1 MRSKRWLPAVATM
14 AALAVC
20 GAGCDQR
27 VTEAGKAP
35 KPPEAVSS
43 QPSSLPSAP
52 VQVAADSVP
61 ATAPETKPVEPPGPV
76 LSFLMIDG
84 LGAQFPATK
93 MLLHE
98 GEGGRIRA
106 ELFSD
111 LPKSALAHY
120 EGNALYLEIDLDGVG
135 LDGVTAG
142 KVDGASWRF
151 KSTRS
156 DKAQSGNGIFLNGQ
170 RQHLQPSDVL
180 IKFERKGDQ
189 LTAHVMGQFRAYQSG
204 TPDALAPFVGVR
216 GTVPVE
222 IVEKR

>member
-1 MRSKRWLPAVATM
+1 MRSQRWLPAVATF

-27 VTEAGKAP
+27 VKEAGKAP
-35 KPPEAVSS
+35 KTPEVAAA

-52 VQVAADSVP
+52 VQVASDSVP
-61 ATAPETKPVEPPGPV
+61 ATAPETKPVEPPQPV
-76 LSFLMIDG
+76 VSFLMIDG

-98 GEGGRIRA
+98 GEGGQVRA

-120 EGNALYLEIDLDGVG
+120 EGNELYLEIDLEGTG
-135 LDGVTAG
+135 TAG

-151 KSTRS
+151 KSTSS
-156 DKAQSGNGIFLNGQ
+156 DKAESGNGIFLNGQ
-170 RQHLQPSDVL
+170 RQQLQPSDVL
-180 IKFERKGDQ
+180 IRFERRGEQ
-189 LTAHVMGQFRAYQSG
+189 LMALVMGQFRAYQSG

-216 GTVPVE
+216 GAIPVE

>member
-1 MRSKRWLPAVATM
+1 MRAKRWLPAVATM

-20 GAGCDQR
+20 GAGCDER
-27 VTEAGKAP
+27 VKEARNAP
-35 KPPEAVSS
+35 KTPEAVSA
-43 QPSSLPSAP
+43 QPSSLTSAP

-61 ATAPETKPVEPPGPV
+61 ATAPETKPVEPPEPA

-93 MLLHE
+93 MTLHE
-98 GEGGRIRA
+98 GDGGRIRA

-120 EGNALYLEIDLDGVG
+120 EGNELYLEIDLDGTA
-135 LDGVTAG
+135 TAG

-151 KSTRS
+151 KSTSS
-156 DKAQSGNGIFLNGQ
+156 DKAESGNGIFLNGE

-180 IKFERKGDQ
+180 IKFERQGDQ
-189 LTAHVMGQFRAYQSG
+189 LMALVMGQFRAYQSG

-216 GTVPVE
+216 GAVPVE
-222 IVEKR
+222 VVEKR